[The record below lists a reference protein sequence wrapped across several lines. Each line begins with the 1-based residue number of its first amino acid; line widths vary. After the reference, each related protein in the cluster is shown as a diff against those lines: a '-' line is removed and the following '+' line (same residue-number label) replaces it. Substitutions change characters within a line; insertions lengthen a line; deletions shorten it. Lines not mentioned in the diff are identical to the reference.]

1 MIKNLKL
8 IKIFLT
14 KKEII
19 FSFFIVFLLFIGT
32 ILEMAGLGAI
42 PLYLLAIF
50 DLKFFFNNIIKFYPN
65 FINFENFFNV
75 NFSKFNI
82 ALLGSLF
89 LIIFFILK
97 NIYLFIV
104 SYIQSKIIY
113 NIQSRNSLNLYK
125 QYINSEYLFYIN
137 KNPSVM
143 IRNIT
148 IIEDAILYL
157 AYLINISREVLL
169 ISFSFFILFFIN
181 TKVTIIIF
189 FFFISSLLIILFITR
204 NNTQKFSK
212 IINYFRSKEI
222 KMLTQSIEGIKDL
235 KVFQQEEF
243 FEKKFSYITAQIYL
257 NKFFLTITHTVPKL
271 ILEVLSVLFISTL
284 LLFFINT
291 YSSFELALIS
301 LSAYAVVIVRML
313 PSFAAIASNGIQ
325 LRAAG
330 PSVEILYNEFN
341 LNKYLSNK
349 YSKDKKKISFKFFEK
364 LEIKNVSFFYKK
376 THPIIENFSLTI
388 HKGETVG
395 IMGSSGGGKSTL
407 VNLILGLI
415 KPNEG
420 DIKINGISIIDKKFD
435 KYLFGFVPQNI
446 YLLDDTIKRNIAFGI
461 DDFKIDNKKIKKAME
476 VAQIDDF
483 VTKMN
488 KGANSIVGNKGI
500 TLSGG
505 QIQRIGIARAI
516 YHNPKILILDEST
529 SSLDSNTENEFLD
542 ILQKLKKS
550 TTMIIIS
557 HKKSTLRFC
566 NKIISI

>member
-1 MIKNLKL
+1 MFKNLKL

-50 DLKFFFNNIIKFYPN
+50 DLKIFFNNIINFYPN

-104 SYIQSKIIY
+104 SYIQSKMIY

-157 AYLINISREVLL
+157 AYLINISREILL

-181 TKVTIIIF
+181 MKVTIIIF
-189 FFFISSLLIILFITR
+189 FFFISSLFIILFITR
-204 NNTQKFSK
+204 NNTQKFST

-257 NKFFLTITHTVPKL
+257 NKFFLTIAHTVPKL

-330 PSVEILYNEFN
+330 PSVEILHKEFF
-341 LNKYLSNK
+341 LNNYLSKK
-349 YSKDKKKISFKFFEK
+349 YSKDKKKISFKVFDK
-364 LEIKNVSFFYKK
+364 LEIKNVNFFYKK
-376 THPIIENFSLTI
+376 THPIIENFSLTV
-388 HKGETVG
+388 HRGETIG
-395 IMGSSGGGKSTL
+395 IMGSSGRGKSTL

-420 DIKINGISIIDKKFD
+420 NIKINGISIIDKKFD

-461 DDFKIDNKKIKKAME
+461 NDFKIDDKKIKKAMK

-483 VTKMN
+483 VSKMS
-488 KGANSIVGNKGI
+488 KGVNSIVGNKGI